1 MGKTQAEGKRA
12 VECGYWHLWRYNPEL
27 EKEGK
32 NPFQMDSKEPN
43 WSEFKNFLKGEVRYA
58 SLYKEFPEDA
68 EQLFDAAF
76 ENAQWRYRN
85 YMRMSAADW
94 SLPLGIQD
102 IKEEKDCDH

>member
-94 SLPLGIQD
+94 SLPLGFQD
-102 IKEEKDCDH
+102 IKEEKDRDH